1 MILAGIIIMGVGLLV
16 IGIGLVFI
24 IPYKNVNRFAGN
36 KVQGRIVDMV
46 WDAAMYNRP
55 LDEAAGVEH
64 FKVAGTEFVPGTRI
78 RRRHVFPTYV
88 HVGNAGQD
96 PHKAVIGRGT
106 VNMYHKVYQYV
117 VNGREYTRADGI
129 RYNKGVV
136 QSWMGKPVTVYYN
149 PQNPQ
154 QSTLSNGSGYKIT
167 MIILYVV
174 GGVLVLLGMALLSIH
189 LLI

>member
-1 MILAGIIIMGVGLLV
+1 MGLAGIIVIGVGLLV
-16 IGIGLVFI
+16 VGIGLVFI

-36 KVQGRIVDMV
+36 QVQGRIVDMV
-46 WDAAMYNRP
+46 WDAAMYNDP

-64 FKVAGTEFVPGTRI
+64 FEVAGMEFVPGTRTQGI
-78 RRRHVFPTYV
+78 SIQSIHVR
-88 HVGNAGQD
+88 VGNGMQD
-96 PHKAVIGRGT
+96 PHVPVIGRGT
-106 VNMYHKVYQYV
+106 VNMYHKVYRYV

-136 QSWMGKPVTVYYN
+136 QSWIGKTVTVYYN
-149 PQNPQ
+149 PKNPQ

-167 MIILYVV
+167 MIILYIV
-174 GGVLVLLGMALLSIH
+174 GGGLVLLGMSLLSIQ

>member
-1 MILAGIIIMGVGLLV
+1 MVLAGIIIMGVGLLV
-16 IGIGLVFI
+16 VGIGLVFI

-46 WDAAMYNRP
+46 WDAAMYNAH

-64 FKVAGTEFVPGTRI
+64 FEVAGMEFVPGTRMQRI
-78 RRRHVFPTYV
+78 QILPTHVR
-88 HVGNAGQD
+88 VGNGTQD
-96 PHKAVIGRGT
+96 PHEPVIGRGT

-136 QSWMGKPVTVYYN
+136 QSQMGKTVTVYYN
-149 PQNPQ
+149 PKNPQ
-154 QSTLSNGSGYKIT
+154 QSTLSNGMGYKIA

-174 GGVLVLLGMALLSIH
+174 GGLLVLLGMALLFMH
-189 LLI
+189 NMF